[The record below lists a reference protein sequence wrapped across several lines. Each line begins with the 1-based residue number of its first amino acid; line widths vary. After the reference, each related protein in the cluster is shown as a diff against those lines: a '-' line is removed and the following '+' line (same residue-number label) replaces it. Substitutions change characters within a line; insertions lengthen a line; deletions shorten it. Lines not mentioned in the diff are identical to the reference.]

1 MGYQP
6 RFNQAEEP
14 VKKTS
19 PGKVI
24 LVLAVSLASL
34 ALTLGL
40 LLLMFLN
47 VGRPNAAANVKSVK
61 LEIMDTFDAYMDE
74 NVEALRLSLQPGS
87 SNQQEQPDV
96 SGEGTKPAKKTYAP
110 LRDEDLVAPEPN
122 QALFGATSDRE
133 VLKEVIAQAEE
144 ILEGQTLY
152 FNPETTE
159 FVLCDVRYYLDDTIF
174 AIAWKEGHDG
184 AAYTMA
190 EVKVADA
197 SQIRRHLAD
206 GEYGSSKQY
215 YATEMAATVNAVVAS
230 AGDFYSFRDW
240 GTEVYQGR
248 VRALGGSYAETC
260 YIDINGDMHFT
271 YPKPFA
277 SMDQAQAF
285 VDENN
290 IRFSLC
296 FGPILVDNYEIVEH
310 DFYYLGEP
318 NEEYARG
325 ALCQMDKLHYLSV
338 TANFDKGHNRNP
350 TVKTF
355 QKNIA
360 ATGCKM
366 AYCLDGGQTAT
377 IVMNDELVNRPA
389 KGEQRRISDIIY
401 FATAIPE
408 GG

>member
-1 MGYQP
+1 MSYQP
-6 RFNQAEEP
+6 RFNRGEEP
-14 VKKTS
+14 VEKTS
-19 PGKVI
+19 PAKV
-24 LVLAVSLASL
+24 LVVLVVALVSLL
-34 ALTLGL
+34 VTVGL
-40 LLLMFLN
+40 LALMFLN
-47 VGRPNAAANVKSVK
+47 VGRPSTAVEIKTAD
-61 LEIMDTFDAYMDE
+61 LHIMDTFDAYMAE
-74 NVEALRLSLQPGS
+74 TLPNLELALQPGNDS
-87 SNQQEQPDV
+87 PA
-96 SGEGTKPAKKTYAP
+96 GEGENATSPAQKKVYT
-110 LRDEDLVAPEPN
+110 LKDEDLVAPEPN
-122 QALFGATSDRE
+122 QALFGASSDRE
-133 VLKEVIAQAEE
+133 VLKQVIAQAEE

-159 FVLCDVRYYLDDTIF
+159 FVLGDVRYYLDDTIF
-174 AIAWKEGHDG
+174 AIVWKEGHDG

-215 YATEMAATVNAVVAS
+215 YTTEMAATVNAVVAS
-230 AGDFYSFRDW
+230 AGDFYCFRDW
-240 GTEVYQGR
+240 GTEVYQGK

-260 YIDINGDMHFT
+260 YIDANGDMLFT
-271 YPKPFA
+271 YPKPF
-277 SMDQAQAF
+277 SSIDEAQAF

-310 DFYYLGEP
+310 QNYYLGEP

-338 TANFDKGHNRNP
+338 TANYDKGHNRNP
-350 TVKTF
+350 TVATF
-355 QKNIA
+355 QKHIA

>member
-1 MGYQP
+1 MSYQP
-6 RFNQAEEP
+6 RFNRGEEP
-14 VKKTS
+14 VEKTS
-19 PGKVI
+19 PAKV
-24 LVLAVSLASL
+24 LVVLVVALVSLL
-34 ALTLGL
+34 VTVGL
-40 LLLMFLN
+40 LALMFLN
-47 VGRPNAAANVKSVK
+47 VGRPSTAVEIKTADLN
-61 LEIMDTFDAYMDE
+61 IMDTFDAYMAE
-74 NVEALRLSLQPGS
+74 KLTNLELALQPGNDS
-87 SNQQEQPDV
+87 PA
-96 SGEGTKPAKKTYAP
+96 GEGENATSPAQKKVYT
-110 LRDEDLVAPEPN
+110 LKDEDLVAPEPN
-122 QALFGATSDRE
+122 QALFGASSDRE
-133 VLKEVIAQAEE
+133 VLKQVVAQAEE

-152 FNPETTE
+152 FNPETTQ
-159 FVLCDVRYYLDDTIF
+159 FVLGDVRYYLDDTIF

-197 SQIRRHLAD
+197 SQLRRHLAD

-215 YATEMAATVNAVVAS
+215 YTTEMAATVNAVVAS
-230 AGDFYSFRDW
+230 AGDFYNFRDW
-240 GTEVYQGR
+240 GTEVYQGK

-260 YIDINGDMHFT
+260 YIDANGDMLFT

-277 SMDQAQAF
+277 SIDEAQAF

-310 DFYYLGEP
+310 QNYYLGEP

-338 TANFDKGHNRNP
+338 TANYDKGHNRNP
-350 TVKTF
+350 TVATF
-355 QKNIA
+355 QKHIA

>member
-1 MGYQP
+1 MSYQP
-6 RFNQAEEP
+6 RFNKGEEP
-14 VKKTS
+14 VEKTS
-19 PGKVI
+19 PAK
-24 LVLAVSLASL
+24 VLAVLAVALVSLL
-34 ALTLGL
+34 LTAGL
-40 LLLMFLN
+40 LALMFLN
-47 VGRPNAAANVKSVK
+47 VGRPSTAVEVKTAD
-61 LEIMDTFDAYMDE
+61 LNIMDTFDAYMAE
-74 NVEALRLSLQPGS
+74 ELTKLEVSLQPGNDS
-87 SNQQEQPDV
+87 PAGEDPDA
-96 SGEGTKPAKKTYAP
+96 PAIPQKKVYT
-110 LRDEDLVAPEPN
+110 LKDEDLVAPEPN
-122 QALFGATSDRE
+122 QSLFGATSDRE
-133 VLKEVIAQAEE
+133 VLKQVIAQAQE

-174 AIAWKEGHDG
+174 AIVWKEGHDG
-184 AAYTMA
+184 AAYTMS

-215 YATEMAATVNAVVAS
+215 YTTEMAATVNAVVAS
-230 AGDFYSFRDW
+230 AGDFYCFRDW
-240 GTEVYQGR
+240 GTEVYQGK

-260 YIDINGDMHFT
+260 YIDANGDMRFT

-277 SMDQAQAF
+277 SISEAQAF

-310 DFYYLGEP
+310 QNYYLGEP

-338 TANFDKGHNRNP
+338 TANYDKGHNRNP
-350 TVKTF
+350 TVATF
-355 QKNIA
+355 QKHIA

-377 IVMNDELVNRPA
+377 IVMNDELINRPA

>member
-1 MGYQP
+1 MSYQP
-6 RFNQAEEP
+6 RFNRGEEP
-14 VKKTS
+14 VEKTS
-19 PGKVI
+19 PAKV
-24 LVLAVSLASL
+24 LVVLVVALVSLL
-34 ALTLGL
+34 VTVGL
-40 LLLMFLN
+40 LALMFLN
-47 VGRPNAAANVKSVK
+47 VGRPSTAVEIKTADLN
-61 LEIMDTFDAYMDE
+61 IMDTFDAYMAE
-74 NVEALRLSLQPGS
+74 KLTNLELALQPGNDS
-87 SNQQEQPDV
+87 PA
-96 SGEGTKPAKKTYAP
+96 GEGENATSPAQKKVYT
-110 LRDEDLVAPEPN
+110 LKDEDLVAPEPN
-122 QALFGATSDRE
+122 QALFGASSDRE
-133 VLKEVIAQAEE
+133 VLKQVIAQAEE

-174 AIAWKEGHDG
+174 AIVWKEGHDG

-215 YATEMAATVNAVVAS
+215 YTTEMAATVNAVVAS
-230 AGDFYSFRDW
+230 AGDFYCFRDW
-240 GTEVYQGR
+240 GTEVYQGK

-260 YIDINGDMHFT
+260 YIDSNGDMRFT
-271 YPKPFA
+271 YPKPF
-277 SMDQAQAF
+277 SSIDEAQAF

-310 DFYYLGEP
+310 QNYYLGEP

-338 TANFDKGHNRNP
+338 TANYDKGHNRNP
-350 TVKTF
+350 TVATF
-355 QKNIA
+355 QKHIA

>member
-1 MGYQP
+1 MAYQP
-6 RFNQAEEP
+6 RFNRADEP
-14 VKKTS
+14 VEKPSSK
-19 PGKVI
+19 KVI
-24 LVLAVSLASL
+24 AVVAVSLLCL
-34 ALTLGL
+34 ALTLCL

-47 VGRPNAAANVKSVK
+47 IGRPGTAASTKGAK
-61 LEIMDTFDAYMDE
+61 LELMDTFDAYMDE
-74 NVEALRLSLQPGS
+74 KVGNLRLSLQPGS
-87 SNQQEQPDV
+87 ENQQDQPGNAGEQPQ
-96 SGEGTKPAKKTYAP
+96 SGKKTYPP
-110 LRDEDLVAPEPN
+110 LQDTDLVAPEPN
-122 QALFGATSDRE
+122 QSLFGSTSDRE
-133 VLKEVIAQAEE
+133 VLKQVIAQAEE
-144 ILEGQTLY
+144 LLEGQTLY

-174 AIAWKEGHDG
+174 AIVWKEGHDG

-215 YATEMAATVNAVVAS
+215 YTTEMAATVNAVVAS
-230 AGDFYSFRDW
+230 AGDFYCFRDW
-240 GTEVYQGR
+240 GTEVYQGK

-260 YIDINGDMHFT
+260 YIDANGDMRFT

-277 SMDQAQAF
+277 SIQEAQAF

-310 DFYYLGEP
+310 QNYYLGEP

-338 TANFDKGHNRNP
+338 TANYDKGHNRNP
-350 TVKTF
+350 TVATF
-355 QKNIA
+355 QKHIA

-377 IVMNDELVNRPA
+377 IVMNDELINRPA

>member
-1 MGYQP
+1 MSYQP
-6 RFNQAEEP
+6 RFNRGEEP
-14 VKKTS
+14 VEKTS
-19 PGKVI
+19 PAKV
-24 LVLAVSLASL
+24 LVVLVVALVSLL
-34 ALTLGL
+34 VTVGL
-40 LLLMFLN
+40 LALMFLN
-47 VGRPNAAANVKSVK
+47 VGRPSAAVEIKTADLN
-61 LEIMDTFDAYMDE
+61 IMDTFDAYMAE
-74 NVEALRLSLQPGS
+74 KLTNLELALQPGNDS
-87 SNQQEQPDV
+87 PA
-96 SGEGTKPAKKTYAP
+96 GEGENATSPAQKKVYT
-110 LRDEDLVAPEPN
+110 LKDEDLVAPEPN
-122 QALFGATSDRE
+122 QALFGASSDRE
-133 VLKEVIAQAEE
+133 VLKQVIAQAEE

-174 AIAWKEGHDG
+174 AIVWKEGHDG

-215 YATEMAATVNAVVAS
+215 YTTEMAATVNAVVAS
-230 AGDFYSFRDW
+230 AGDFYCFRDW
-240 GTEVYQGR
+240 GTEVYQGK

-260 YIDINGDMHFT
+260 YIDANGDMLFT
-271 YPKPFA
+271 YPKPF
-277 SMDQAQAF
+277 SSIDEAQAF

-310 DFYYLGEP
+310 QNYYLGEP

-338 TANFDKGHNRNP
+338 TANYDKGHNRNP
-350 TVKTF
+350 TVATF
-355 QKNIA
+355 QKHIA

>member
-1 MGYQP
+1 MAYQP
-6 RFNQAEEP
+6 RFNRAEEPKKKASPGKVALTLAVSLVSLLLTVGLLCLMFLNLGRPGAAANVKPAQLEIMDIFDSYMAESMDSLRASLQPGNVGSKPGESEAPGEETEP
-14 VKKTS
+14 VKKTY
-19 PGKVI
+19 
-24 LVLAVSLASL
+24 
-34 ALTLGL
+34 T
-40 LLLMFLN
+40 
-47 VGRPNAAANVKSVK
+47 
-61 LEIMDTFDAYMDE
+61 
-74 NVEALRLSLQPGS
+74 
-87 SNQQEQPDV
+87 
-96 SGEGTKPAKKTYAP
+96 

-122 QALFGATSDRE
+122 QSLFGITSDRE
-133 VLKEVIAQAEE
+133 VLKQVIAQAEE
-144 ILEGQTLY
+144 ILEGQKLY
-152 FNPETTE
+152 FDPDNTQ
-159 FVLCDVRYYLDDTIF
+159 FVLGDVRYYLDDTIF
-174 AIAWKEGHDG
+174 AITWKEGHDG
-184 AAYTMA
+184 AAYTMS
-190 EVKVADA
+190 EVKLAHA

-215 YATEMAATVNAVVAS
+215 YTTEMAATVNAVVAS

-271 YPKPFA
+271 YPKPFG
-277 SMDQAQAF
+277 SIDEAQAF

-310 DFYYLGEP
+310 KNYYLGEP

-325 ALCQMDKLHYLSV
+325 ALCQMDKLHYLVV

-377 IVMNDELVNRPA
+377 IVMNDELINRPA

>member
-1 MGYQP
+1 MSYQP
-6 RFNQAEEP
+6 RFNRGEEP
-14 VKKTS
+14 VEKTS
-19 PGKVI
+19 PAKV
-24 LVLAVSLASL
+24 LVVLVVALVSLL
-34 ALTLGL
+34 VTVGL
-40 LLLMFLN
+40 LALMFLN
-47 VGRPNAAANVKSVK
+47 VGRPSTAVEIKTADLN
-61 LEIMDTFDAYMDE
+61 IMDTFDAYMAE
-74 NVEALRLSLQPGS
+74 KLTNLELALQPGNDS
-87 SNQQEQPDV
+87 PA
-96 SGEGTKPAKKTYAP
+96 GEGENATSPAQKKVYT
-110 LRDEDLVAPEPN
+110 LKDEDLVAPEPN
-122 QALFGATSDRE
+122 QALFGASSDRE
-133 VLKEVIAQAEE
+133 VLKQVVAQAEE

-215 YATEMAATVNAVVAS
+215 YTTEMAATVNAVVAS
-230 AGDFYSFRDW
+230 AGDFYCFRDW
-240 GTEVYQGR
+240 GTEVYQGK

-260 YIDINGDMHFT
+260 YIDANGDMLFT
-271 YPKPFA
+271 YPKPF
-277 SMDQAQAF
+277 SSIDEAQAF

-310 DFYYLGEP
+310 QNYYLGEP

-338 TANFDKGHNRNP
+338 TANYDKGHNRNP
-350 TVKTF
+350 TVATF
-355 QKNIA
+355 QKHIA

>member
-1 MGYQP
+1 MAYQP
-6 RFNQAEEP
+6 RFNRADEP
-14 VKKTS
+14 VEKPSSK
-19 PGKVI
+19 KVI
-24 LVLAVSLASL
+24 TVVAVSLLCL

-47 VGRPNAAANVKSVK
+47 IGRPGTAANVKSAK
-61 LEIMDTFDAYMDE
+61 LELMDTFDAYMDE
-74 NVEALRLSLQPGS
+74 KVGNLRLSLQPGS
-87 SNQQEQPDV
+87 ENQQGQPGNAGEQPQP
-96 SGEGTKPAKKTYAP
+96 GKKTYPP
-110 LRDEDLVAPEPN
+110 LQDTDLVAPEPN
-122 QALFGATSDRE
+122 QSLFGSTSDRE
-133 VLKEVIAQAEE
+133 VLKQVIAQAEE
-144 ILEGQTLY
+144 LLEGQTLY

-174 AIAWKEGHDG
+174 AIVWKEGHDG

-215 YATEMAATVNAVVAS
+215 YTTEMAATVNAVVAS
-230 AGDFYSFRDW
+230 AGDFYCFRDW
-240 GTEVYQGR
+240 GTEVYQGK

-260 YIDINGDMHFT
+260 YIDINGDMLFT

-277 SMDQAQAF
+277 SISEAQDF
-285 VDENN
+285 VDEHN

-310 DFYYLGEP
+310 DVYYLGEP
-318 NEEYARG
+318 NEAYARG

-338 TANFDKGHNRNP
+338 TANFDKGHNSNP
-350 TVKTF
+350 TVATF
-355 QKNIA
+355 QKHIA

-401 FATAIPE
+401 YATAIPE

>member
-1 MGYQP
+1 MAYQP
-6 RFNQAEEP
+6 RFNRADEP
-14 VKKTS
+14 VEKPSSK
-19 PGKVI
+19 KVI
-24 LVLAVSLASL
+24 AVVAVSLLCL

-47 VGRPNAAANVKSVK
+47 VGRPGTAASTKGAK
-61 LEIMDTFDAYMDE
+61 LELMDTFDAYMDE
-74 NVEALRLSLQPGS
+74 KVGNLRLSLQPGS
-87 SNQQEQPDV
+87 ENQQDQPGNAGEQPQT
-96 SGEGTKPAKKTYAP
+96 GKKTYPP
-110 LRDEDLVAPEPN
+110 LRDTDLVAPEPN
-122 QALFGATSDRE
+122 QSLFGSTSDRE
-133 VLKEVIAQAEE
+133 VLKQVIAQAEE
-144 ILEGQTLY
+144 LLDGQTLY

-174 AIAWKEGHDG
+174 AIVWKEGHDG

-190 EVKVADA
+190 EVKVADP

-215 YATEMAATVNAVVAS
+215 YTTEMAATVNAVVAS
-230 AGDFYSFRDW
+230 AGDFYCFRDW
-240 GTEVYQGR
+240 GTEVYQGK

-260 YIDINGDMHFT
+260 YIDINGDMLFT

-277 SMDQAQAF
+277 SISEAQAF
-285 VDENN
+285 VDEHN

-296 FGPILVDNYEIVEH
+296 FGPILVDNYQIVEH
-310 DFYYLGEP
+310 NVYYLGEP
-318 NEEYARG
+318 NEAYARG

-338 TANFDKGHNRNP
+338 TANFDKGHNSNP
-350 TVKTF
+350 TVATF
-355 QKNIA
+355 QKHIA

-401 FATAIPE
+401 YATAIPE